1 MALLTM
7 ESSPSE
13 QPWRMFQP
21 EIRRKLDKLNPFAS
35 YKACDMLYKS
45 EDLVQR
51 MLYTDVMLEMQHTF
65 LEKVDKSTM
74 LNSVEAR
81 VPFLDNE
88 LSEFI
93 MALPSN
99 LKVKGG
105 EKKYLLKKALRG
117 IVPDEIL
124 DSPKRGFGVPIDFWL
139 RTTLLDQLQSALDD
153 GIRMGYLEPEITKRI
168 LSEHLKGRANH
179 GHLLWKLMVLFI
191 WLRRYQDKLCYKQ
204 P

>member
-1 MALLTM
+1 
-7 ESSPSE
+7 
-13 QPWRMFQP
+13 
-21 EIRRKLDKLNPFAS
+21 
-35 YKACDMLYKS
+35 
-45 EDLVQR
+45 

-88 LSEFI
+88 LSEFVL
-93 MALPSN
+93 ALPSD

-124 DSPKRGFGVPIDFWL
+124 DSPKRGFGVPIDTWL
-139 RTTLLDQLQSALDD
+139 RSTLLDQLQSALDD
-153 GIRMGYLEPEITKRI
+153 GIRMGYLQADITKRI
-168 LSEHLKGRANH
+168 LLEHVEGRANH
-179 GHLLWKLMVLFI
+179 GYLLWKLMVLFI
-191 WLRRYQDKLCYKQ
+191 WLKRYQNKLIYKQ
-204 P
+204 L